1 MIGLLRSI
9 LAGAGA
15 MALAVGGAGLA
26 DVNLGTQQAIAS
38 AYAVFGQPGSSLSSA
53 SATIEYVSTSA
64 GLGSTVDSNN
74 ISLQDRAHSK
84 DATSYSLIETGTLP
98 LRTNSRVSEVVVS
111 VPMISPDGV
120 SCLPAFTREGDA
132 DGAVTAFLSIAAVSG
147 SSIVSQFNVSND
159 LTDGSDVV
167 EDGVSVSCPSAG
179 VGTGALTFS
188 LTRAGTGTF
197 TLIFD
202 LGYEFDGARR
212 VNNGALEI
220 DGDDGEPFTGTYEF
234 TLDVSLSTESGSG
247 GNPCGGNCGV
257 GLGGGGGNGTSN
269 EGQGRGP
276 GG

>member
-1 MIGLLRSI
+1 MIGSLRSI
-9 LAGAGA
+9 LAGASA
-15 MALAVGGAGLA
+15 IALAVGGVGLA
-26 DVNLGTQQAIAS
+26 DVNLGTQQAVAN

-64 GLGSTVDSNN
+64 GLGSAVDSNN

-98 LRTNSRVSEVVVS
+98 LRTNSQVSEVVVS

-120 SCLPAFTREGDA
+120 SCLPAFKRDGDT
-132 DGAVTAFLSIAAVSG
+132 DSAVTAFLSIAAVSG
-147 SSIVSQFNVSND
+147 TPTVSQFSVQND
-159 LTDGSDVV
+159 LTSGSVV
-167 EDGVSVSCPSAG
+167 IEDGVSISCPSAG
-179 VGTGALTFS
+179 VGTGTVTFA

-197 TLIFD
+197 TLVFD

-212 VNNGALEI
+212 VNDGALEV

-257 GLGGGGGNGTSN
+257 GLGGGGGNGTQP
-269 EGQGRGP
+269 EGRGRGL

>member
-1 MIGLLRSI
+1 MGVSPKSI
-9 LAGAGA
+9 LAAAGA
-15 MALAVGGAGLA
+15 MALAVGGVGLA

-38 AYAVFGQPGSSLSSA
+38 AYAVFGQPGSTLSSA

-64 GLGSTVDSNN
+64 GVGSTVDSNN

-98 LRTNSRVSEVVVS
+98 LRTNSQVSEVVVT

-120 SCLPAFTREGDA
+120 SCLPAFTRAGNA
-132 DGAVTAFLSIAAVSG
+132 DSAVTAFLSIAAVSG
-147 SSIVSQFNVSND
+147 TSTVSQYSIKND
-159 LTDGSDVV
+159 LTTGADIVAD
-167 EDGVSVSCPSAG
+167 DVSVSCPSAG
-179 VGTGALTFS
+179 VGTGSVTFT
-188 LTRAGTGTF
+188 LNRASTGTF
-197 TLIFD
+197 TIIFD

-212 VNNGALEI
+212 VSNGALEI

-234 TLDVSLSTESGSG
+234 TLDVSLSTENGSS

-269 EGQGRGP
+269 EGRGRGP

>member
-1 MIGLLRSI
+1 MSGSLKSI

-15 MALAVGGAGLA
+15 IALAVGGVGLA
-26 DVNLGTQQAIAS
+26 DVNLGTHQAIAS

-98 LRTNSRVSEVVVS
+98 LRTNSQVSEVVVT

-120 SCLPAFTREGDA
+120 SCLPAFTRAGSVDS
-132 DGAVTAFLSIAAVSG
+132 AVTAFLSIAAVSG
-147 SSIVSQFNVSND
+147 TSTVSQFSVQND
-159 LTDGSDVV
+159 LTSGSVV
-167 EDGVSVSCPSAG
+167 IEDGVSISCPSAG
-179 VGTGALTFS
+179 VGTGTVTFA

-197 TLIFD
+197 TLVFD

-212 VNNGALEI
+212 VNDGALEV

-257 GLGGGGGNGTSN
+257 GLGGGGGNGTPP
-269 EGQGRGP
+269 EGRGQGL

>member
-1 MIGLLRSI
+1 
-9 LAGAGA
+9 
-15 MALAVGGAGLA
+15 MAIAVWGVGLA

-38 AYAVFGQPGSSLSSA
+38 AYAVFGQPGPSLSSA

-64 GLGSTVDSNN
+64 GLGSSVESNN
-74 ISLQDRAHSK
+74 ISLQNTAHSK
-84 DATSYSLIETGTLP
+84 DATSFSLIETGTLP
-98 LRTNSRVSEVVVS
+98 LRTNSRVSEVVVT

-120 SCLPAFTREGDA
+120 SCLPVFTREGDA

-147 SSIVSQFNVSND
+147 SSIVSQFNVKND

>member
-1 MIGLLRSI
+1 MIGSLRSI
-9 LAGAGA
+9 LAGASA
-15 MALAVGGAGLA
+15 IALAVGGVGLA
-26 DVNLGTQQAIAS
+26 DVNLGTQQAVAN

-64 GLGSTVDSNN
+64 GLGSAVDSNN
-74 ISLQDRAHSK
+74 ISLQDKAHSK

-98 LRTNSRVSEVVVS
+98 LRTNSQVSEVVVS

-120 SCLPAFTREGDA
+120 SCLPAFKRDGDT
-132 DGAVTAFLSIAAVSG
+132 DSAVTAFLSIAAVSG
-147 SSIVSQFNVSND
+147 TSTVSQFSVQND
-159 LTDGSDVV
+159 LTSGSVV
-167 EDGVSVSCPSAG
+167 IEDGVSISCPSAG
-179 VGTGALTFS
+179 VGTGTVTFA

-197 TLIFD
+197 TLVFD

-212 VNNGALEI
+212 VNDGALEV

-257 GLGGGGGNGTSN
+257 GLGGGGGNGTQP
-269 EGQGRGP
+269 EGRGRGL

>member
-1 MIGLLRSI
+1 
-9 LAGAGA
+9 
-15 MALAVGGAGLA
+15 MALAVGGVGLA
-26 DVNLGTQQAIAS
+26 DVNLGTHQAIAS
-38 AYAVFGQPGSSLSSA
+38 AYAVFGQPGSTLSSA

-74 ISLQDRAHSK
+74 ISLQNRAHSK

-98 LRTNSRVSEVVVS
+98 LRTNSQVSEVVVT

-120 SCLPAFTREGDA
+120 SCLPAFKRDGDT
-132 DGAVTAFLSIAAVSG
+132 DSAVTAFLSIAAVSG
-147 SSIVSQFNVSND
+147 TATVSQFSVKND
-159 LTDGSDVV
+159 LTSGSVVV
-167 EDGVSVSCPSAG
+167 EDGVSISCPSAG
-179 VGTGALTFS
+179 VGTGAVTFA

-212 VNNGALEI
+212 VNDGALEV

-234 TLDVSLSTESGSG
+234 SLNVSLSTESDSS

-257 GLGGGGGNGTSN
+257 GLGGGGGNGTPP
-269 EGQGRGP
+269 EGRGQGLGD
-276 GG
+276 